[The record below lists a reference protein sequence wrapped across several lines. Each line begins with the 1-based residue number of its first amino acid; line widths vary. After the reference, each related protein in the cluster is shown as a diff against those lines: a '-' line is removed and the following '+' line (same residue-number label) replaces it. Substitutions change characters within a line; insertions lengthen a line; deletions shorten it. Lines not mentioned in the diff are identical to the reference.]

1 MTYQDL
7 KTRLDK
13 LFAAYIRLRDK
24 DKPCISCG
32 KYVELE
38 AGHFYG
44 RSNLAVRWDESN
56 VHGQCLECNRFRSG
70 NHSAF
75 GRGIAMRYGDSVVE
89 ALDVRSQ
96 SRVKLKS
103 YELLEKIEFYQN
115 KLKNFSE

>member
-7 KTRLDK
+7 KNKLDR

-44 RSNLAVRWDESN
+44 RSNLAVKWDEMN
-56 VHGQCLECNRFRSG
+56 VHGQCVDCNRYKNG
-70 NHSAF
+70 NRMSF

-89 ALDVRSQ
+89 ALDRRSQ
-96 SRVKLKS
+96 ERIKLKS
-103 YELLEKIEFYQN
+103 YEILEKIEIYQN
-115 KLKNFSE
+115 KLRNFNQ